1 MIGTWKEP
9 LIIFTISHHQ
19 GQQLTF
25 ANLMNFIYVIK
36 VSESH
41 NLVEMVFNS
50 FLYLELWVYDYHTRF
65 FADSFSDVIL
75 AEGISTFCDDLQ
87 VLFIDKCGNFLFYD
101 LFMPAF
107 CQLSTLLQHCTSMT
121 ATALNF
127 WISPTVIGRLTW
139 YPQSFH
145 VIV

>member
-1 MIGTWKEP
+1 
-9 LIIFTISHHQ
+9 
-19 GQQLTF
+19 
-25 ANLMNFIYVIK
+25 MNFIYVIK

-50 FLYLELWVYDYHTRF
+50 FLYLELWVYDYDTRF

-101 LFMPAF
+101 YS
-107 CQLSTLLQHCTSMT
+107 CQLLANCPHYSSIAQAWQQLL
-121 ATALNF
+121 
-127 WISPTVIGRLTW
+127 WISEF
-139 YPQSFH
+139 PQQWWAGSRDILNHFM
-145 VIV
+145 